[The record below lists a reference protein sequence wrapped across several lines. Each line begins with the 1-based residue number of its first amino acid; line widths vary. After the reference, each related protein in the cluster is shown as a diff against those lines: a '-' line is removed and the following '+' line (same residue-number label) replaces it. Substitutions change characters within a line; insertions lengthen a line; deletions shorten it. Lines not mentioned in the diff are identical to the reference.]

1 MRMSD
6 GPGNTAPPPI
16 QYGDIVF
23 AEISD
28 PNGLNPKVRRVV
40 VLTPDAALAAGYPI
54 VVAGITATLPDP
66 LTPDYVVLPWKN
78 PPGRHPKT
86 GMAKRAA
93 VLCTW
98 LVRISSSDIQGHSGF
113 VPPAYMM
120 LVDFKTG
127 IAAKAIGG
135 WP

>member
-1 MRMSD
+1 MSD
-6 GPGNTAPPPI
+6 GPGNTAPPPMHFA
-16 QYGDIVF
+16 DIVF

-40 VLTPDAALAAGYPI
+40 ILTPDAALAIGYPI
-54 VVAGITATLPDP
+54 VVAGVAGTLPDP
-66 LTPDYVVLPWKN
+66 LTSDYVVLPWKN

-86 GMAKRAA
+86 GMTKRAA

-98 LVRISSSDIQGHSGF
+98 LLRISSSDICGHSGF
-113 VPPAYMM
+113 VPPPYML
-120 LVDFKTG
+120 LVNSKTA